1 MQCAKKPIPNETK
14 SFVVHMTVN
23 TLATSLARASRNENT
38 NAVNNHLTSNF

>member
-23 TLATSLARASRNENT
+23 TLAASLARASRNENT
-38 NAVNNHLTSNF
+38 NAVNNHLTSYF